1 MDCPTNLLSSSDYLG
16 RQRWFNR
23 RARGRTVERHNALIS
38 RVEQVA
44 CACVRVRG
52 VAWRRRFCCSRPRS
66 LDNKIGS
73 RTPAITHEYSL
84 VQNCEVSLQ
93 VHSRLQHWM
102 PSGIINAIP
111 SSLMWRQPSITGLFG
126 FDRVEIGIFICLS
139 GPIFRIWDDR
149 WFSCGLLRLDE
160 EFTTHRRRTKVSI
173 CSSDCDVW
181 TFIACIACPICERHL
196 DKF

>member
-73 RTPAITHEYSL
+73 RTRAITHEYSL

-102 PSGIINAIP
+102 LSGIISAIS

-126 FDRVEIGIFICLS
+126 FNRVEIGILRFLS
-139 GPIFRIWDDR
+139 GPIFWIWDDR
-149 WFSCGLLRLDE
+149 WFSWGTSE
-160 EFTTHRRRTKVSI
+160 
-173 CSSDCDVW
+173 VW
-181 TFIACIACPICERHL
+181 TKSLQRIVVLLEFLSVVVTAMCRRLQLAYSMSNLSKASR
-196 DKF
+196 

>member
-1 MDCPTNLLSSSDYLG
+1 MGYRVIIDIQFEKRDSTMDCPTNLLSSSDYLG

-73 RTPAITHEYSL
+73 RTRAITHEYSL

-93 VHSRLQHWM
+93 VHSRLQRWM
-102 PSGIINAIP
+102 LSGIINAIP
-111 SSLMWRQPSITGLFG
+111 SSLK
-126 FDRVEIGIFICLS
+126 
-139 GPIFRIWDDR
+139 
-149 WFSCGLLRLDE
+149 
-160 EFTTHRRRTKVSI
+160 TTVYYRSLWIRSRRNRNLHISVW
-173 CSSDCDVW
+173 SD
-181 TFIACIACPICERHL
+181 L
-196 DKF
+196 

>member
-73 RTPAITHEYSL
+73 RTRAITHEYSL

-93 VHSRLQHWM
+93 VHSRLQRWM
-102 PSGIINAIP
+102 LSGIISAIS
-111 SSLMWRQPSITGLFG
+111 SSLMWRQPYITGLFG
-126 FDRVEIGIFICLS
+126 FNPSKSESWDFCLARS
-139 GPIFRIWDDR
+139 FGFEMIVDFL
-149 WFSCGLLRLDE
+149 GELLR
-160 EFTTHRRRTKVSI
+160 FGRRVYNAW
-173 CSSDCDVW
+173 SSY
-181 TFIACIACPICERHL
+181 
-196 DKF
+196 